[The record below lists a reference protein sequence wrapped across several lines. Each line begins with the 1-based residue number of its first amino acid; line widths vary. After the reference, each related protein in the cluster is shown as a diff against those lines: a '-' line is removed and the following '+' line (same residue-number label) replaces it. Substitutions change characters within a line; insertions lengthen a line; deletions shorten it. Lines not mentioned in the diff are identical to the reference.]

1 MVYSNNKRYY
11 TYDLFLKEKF
21 GSKTIK
27 IPLDGGFSCPNIDG
41 AKSFGGCTYCTKEA
55 LPYRGLPLKEQ
66 FELGRA
72 PLIKKWGREGVKEQ
86 YIPYFQVFSGP
97 SAPIAKLR
105 SLYYGALE
113 LPNTVGLSIATRAD
127 CLSDAVIDLLREINE
142 KTFLTVELGLQ
153 TVHEKT
159 AALINRGHTYEEF
172 LRGYERLSGINRW
185 VHLINGL
192 SGESKE
198 MMLESAKA
206 VASLRPH
213 SVKLHML
220 YLENGTKMTD
230 QYLASPFKIL
240 SLEEYVDITVSQ
252 LEYFSPNT
260 VIGRLTGDGKKD
272 NLVAPLWSL
281 KKFCVLNE
289 IDKEFRRR
297 DSYQGMRFVG
307 GEDVSDGQNLF

>member
-1 MVYSNNKRYY
+1 MKYSEDKRYY
-11 TYDLFLKEKF
+11 TYDAYLKEKF

-41 AKSFGGCTYCTKEA
+41 TKGRGGCTYCTKEA
-55 LPYRGLPLKEQ
+55 LPYRGKPLSEQ

-72 PLIKKWGREGVKEQ
+72 PIVKKWIREGVKEQ
-86 YIPYFQVFSGP
+86 YIPYFQVFSGTY
-97 SAPIAKLR
+97 APAEKLR
-105 SLYYGALE
+105 RLYYEALS
-113 LPNTVGLSIATRAD
+113 LPNTVGLSVATRVD
-127 CLSDAVIDLLREINE
+127 CLTDEVVELLREINE
-142 KTFLTVELGLQ
+142 RTFLTVELGLQ
-153 TVHEKT
+153 TVHEET
-159 AALINRGHTYEEF
+159 AKRINRGHTFEEF
-172 LRGYERLSGINRW
+172 LIGFERLDGINRC

-192 SGESKE
+192 PGETPE
-198 MMLESAKA
+198 MMLESART

-230 QYLASPFKIL
+230 EYLASPFHIL

-252 LEYFSPNT
+252 LELFHPET
-260 VIGRLTGDGKKD
+260 VIGRLTGDGRRD

-297 DSYQGMRFVG
+297 DSYQGINFASG
-307 GEDVSDGQNLF
+307 GSPTA